1 MDNGVLTPG
10 RHQNTDH
17 NFMKLV
23 KVVFDWL
30 LAMVGVSDQIYRR
43 TMGKS
48 VWHFSTRCEYW
59 PTENFEEVT
68 DSPRFGICPICRKA
82 ES

>member
-1 MDNGVLTPG
+1 
-10 RHQNTDH
+10 
-17 NFMKLV
+17 MKLV

-68 DSPRFGICPICRKA
+68 DSPQFGI
-82 ES
+82 